1 MKTKLFLLLTV
12 CFCSFS
18 VSVKATGQAG
28 ELIIIGRDTL
38 QMLSSPLERDS
49 ILARKV
55 QERRTNKGFSTG
67 LWRGYIGLWRLE
79 EGKLYLE
86 KLLEADWEKRQS
98 SWQTINTDGI
108 FDAYQE
114 NGRTLAGW
122 YSGDIRVVKGEQVS
136 YQHIGFAR
144 HYEYETIYTLHQGV
158 VTSQK
163 EIRNSLRKSVN
174 NEYYYTMNMLFNG
187 KGMKWKD
194 DSLLG
199 IEILPHPDGT
209 VDRVK
214 VFRSIRSK
222 RIVSDQRIAK
232 SLSRLER
239 SKQKYKKLSQSK
251 LERLKAKNSS
261 KKTLDRYRA
270 NKTIKCGPRHPFT
283 REAKACADVMGEWE
297 VLTLDGKIQP
307 KNIIMRWGKDHSVL
321 KYQEILRLRE
331 YPDMLEIDGIS
342 YRMYALPLQQD
353 TEVLARL
360 RTHLKGAFTTKNPRG
375 YIARW
380 KIDGDRLLLTEIRNS
395 RTNEEIALSV
405 LAPGNRNSPIEAS
418 WYTGHLKIA
427 TGGTISDWN
436 TAERHEIACD
446 IEKGRIVRR
455 TSYDNYI
462 TSGDEQA
469 YKRFVHELRS
479 HDWKSYPELND
490 CSLHGKF
497 IVYPHIDGHA
507 DSIVDIRLYVNGEK
521 DGERYHREVADSA
534 DPWIVFVRRAAEAV
548 ERWEVRFIKGKVE
561 PVTIYFDI
569 KEREEE
575 QKKKTE
581 TDIKYIDIDLRE
593 IGGGKVLK
601 E

>member
-1 MKTKLFLLLTV
+1 MKTKLFFLLAV

-239 SKQKYKKLSQSK
+239 SKQKYKKLSQPK

-261 KKTLDRYRA
+261 KKTLDRYWA

-307 KNIIMRWGKDHSVL
+307 KTIIIRWGKDHSVL
-321 KYQEILRLRE
+321 KYQEILRLQE
-331 YPDMLEIDGIS
+331 YPDMLEMDGIS

-405 LAPGNRNSPIEAS
+405 LAPGNGNSPIEAT

-427 TGGTISDWN
+427 TGGTICDWN

-455 TSYDNYI
+455 TGYDNYI
-462 TSGDEQA
+462 TPGDEQA

-479 HDWKSYPELND
+479 HDWKSYPELNG
-490 CSLHGKF
+490 CSLHGNF

-507 DSIVDIRLYVNGEK
+507 DSIVNIRLFVNGEK
-521 DGERYHREVADSA
+521 DGERYHREVADPA
-534 DPWIVFVRRAAEAV
+534 DPWIVLVSRAAEAV

-561 PVTIYFDI
+561 PVTIHFDI

-581 TDIKYIDIDLRE
+581 TDNEYIDIDLRE
-593 IGGGKVLK
+593 IGGGKVL
-601 E
+601 EE

>member
-1 MKTKLFLLLTV
+1 MKTKLFFLLAV

-239 SKQKYKKLSQSK
+239 SKQKYKKLSQPK

-405 LAPGNRNSPIEAS
+405 LAPGNGNSPIEAS

-427 TGGTISDWN
+427 TGGAICDWN

-455 TSYDNYI
+455 TKYDNYI
-462 TSGDEQA
+462 TPGDEQA

-479 HDWKSYPELND
+479 HDWKSYPELNG
-490 CSLHGKF
+490 CSLHGNF

-507 DSIVDIRLYVNGEK
+507 DSIVDIRLFVNGEK
-521 DGERYHREVADSA
+521 DGQRYHREVADPT

-575 QKKKTE
+575 QKKKKE
-581 TDIKYIDIDLRE
+581 TDNNYIDIDLRE
-593 IGGGKVLK
+593 IGGGKVL
-601 E
+601 EE

>member
-1 MKTKLFLLLTV
+1 MKTKLFLLLAV

-38 QMLSSPLERDS
+38 QMLTSPLERDS
-49 ILARKV
+49 VLARKV

-86 KLLEADWEKRQS
+86 KLLEADWEKKQS

-108 FDAYQE
+108 FDAYRE
-114 NGRTLAGW
+114 NGRILAGW
-122 YSGDIRVVKGEQVS
+122 FSGDIRVVKGKQVS

-174 NEYYYTMNMLFNG
+174 KEYSYTMNMLFNG
-187 KGMKWKD
+187 KGLKWKD
-194 DSLLG
+194 DSLLT

-209 VDRVK
+209 VDQVK
-214 VFRSIRSK
+214 VFRLIRSK
-222 RIVSDQRIAK
+222 RIVSEQSLAK
-232 SLSRLER
+232 SISRLER
-239 SKQKYKKLSQSK
+239 SKQKYKKLSQPK

-261 KKTLDRYRA
+261 KKTLDRYWA
-270 NKTIKCGPRHPFT
+270 KKTIKYGPHHPYT
-283 REAKACADVMGEWE
+283 REAKACADIMCEWE
-297 VLTLDGKIQP
+297 VLTLDNKIQP
-307 KNIIMRWGKDHSVL
+307 KKIWVHWGKDHSVL
-321 KYQEILRLRE
+321 GLDEIHRLRE
-331 YPDMLEIDGIS
+331 YPDMLEMDGIS
-342 YRMYALPLQQD
+342 YRMYAFPLQQD
-353 TEVLARL
+353 AEVMARL

-375 YIARW
+375 YLARW
-380 KIDGDRLLLTEIRNS
+380 KIDGDRLLLSEICNS

-405 LAPGNRNSPIEAS
+405 LAPGNGNSPIEAS
-418 WYTGHLKIA
+418 WYTGQLKIA
-427 TGGTISDWN
+427 TGGAICNWN
-436 TAERHEIACD
+436 TSERHEIACD
-446 IEKGRIVRR
+446 VEKGHIVRR
-455 TSYDNYI
+455 TKYDNYI
-462 TSGDEQA
+462 TPGDEHA

-479 HDWKSYPELND
+479 HDWKSYPELNG
-490 CSLHGKF
+490 CSLHGNF
-497 IVYPHIDGHA
+497 IVYPCTDGNV
-507 DSIVDIRLYVNGEK
+507 DSIVDIRLFVNGEK
-521 DGERYHREVADSA
+521 DGQRYHREVADPT

-581 TDIKYIDIDLRE
+581 TDNKYIDIDLRE
-593 IGGGKVLK
+593 IGGGKVL
-601 E
+601 EE

>member
-1 MKTKLFLLLTV
+1 MKTKLFLLLAV

-86 KLLEADWEKRQS
+86 KLLEADWEKRPS

-108 FDAYQE
+108 FNAYQE

-187 KGMKWKD
+187 KGLKWKD
-194 DSLLG
+194 DSLLT

-209 VDRVK
+209 VDQVK
-214 VFRSIRSK
+214 VFRLIRSK
-222 RIVSDQRIAK
+222 RIVSEQSLAK
-232 SLSRLER
+232 SISRLER
-239 SKQKYKKLSQSK
+239 SKQKYKKLSQPK

-261 KKTLDRYRA
+261 KKTLDRYWA
-270 NKTIKCGPRHPFT
+270 KKTIKYGPHHPYT
-283 REAKACADVMGEWE
+283 REAKACADIMGEWE
-297 VLTLDGKIQP
+297 VLTLDNKIQP
-307 KNIIMRWGKDHSVL
+307 KKIWVHWGKDHSVL
-321 KYQEILRLRE
+321 GLDEIHRLRE
-331 YPDMLEIDGIS
+331 YPDMLEMDGIS

-353 TEVLARL
+353 AEVMARL

-375 YIARW
+375 YLARW
-380 KIDGDRLLLTEIRNS
+380 KIDGDRLLLSEIRNS

-405 LAPGNRNSPIEAS
+405 LAPGNGNSPIEAS
-418 WYTGHLKIA
+418 WYTGQLKIA
-427 TGGTISDWN
+427 TGGAICNWN
-436 TAERHEIACD
+436 TSERHEIACD
-446 IEKGRIVRR
+446 VEKGHIVRR
-455 TSYDNYI
+455 TKYDNYI
-462 TSGDEQA
+462 TPGDEQA
-469 YKRFVHELRS
+469 YKHFVHELRS
-479 HDWKSYPELND
+479 HDWKSYPELNG
-490 CSLHGKF
+490 CSLHGNF
-497 IVYPHIDGHA
+497 IVYPCTDSHA
-507 DSIVDIRLYVNGEK
+507 DSIVDIRLFVNGEK
-521 DGERYHREVADSA
+521 DGERYHREVADPT

-575 QKKKTE
+575 QKKKKE
-581 TDIKYIDIDLRE
+581 TDNKYIDIDLRE
-593 IGGGKVLK
+593 IGGGKVL
-601 E
+601 EE

>member
-1 MKTKLFLLLTV
+1 MKTKLFLLLAV

-38 QMLSSPLERDS
+38 QMLTTPLERDS
-49 ILARKV
+49 VLARKV
-55 QERRTNKGFSTG
+55 EERRTNKGFSTG

-86 KLLEADWEKRQS
+86 KLQEADWEKKQS
-98 SWQTINTDGI
+98 SWQTINTDSI
-108 FDAYQE
+108 FDAYRE
-114 NGRTLAGW
+114 NGRILAGW
-122 YSGDIRVVKGEQVS
+122 FSGDIRVVKGEQVS

-144 HYEYETIYTLHQGV
+144 RYEYETIYTLHQGI

-174 NEYYYTMNMLFNG
+174 NNYSYTMNMLFNG
-187 KGMKWKD
+187 KGLKWKD
-194 DSLLG
+194 DSVLI
-199 IEILPHPDGT
+199 IEIMPRPDGT
-209 VDRVK
+209 VNRLK
-214 VFRSIRSK
+214 VFRLIRSK

-239 SKQKYKKLSQSK
+239 SKQKYKKLSQPK

-261 KKTLDRYRA
+261 KKKLDRYWA
-270 NKTIKCGPRHPFT
+270 KKTIKYGPHHPYT
-283 REAKACADVMGEWE
+283 REAKACADIMGEWE
-297 VLTLDGKIQP
+297 VLTLDDKIQP
-307 KNIIMRWGKDHSVL
+307 KKIWVHWGKDHSVL
-321 KYQEILRLRE
+321 GLDEIHRLRE
-331 YPDMLEIDGIS
+331 YPDMLEMDGIS

-353 TEVLARL
+353 AEVMARL
-360 RTHLKGAFTTKNPRG
+360 RPHLKGAFTTKNPRG

-380 KIDGDRLLLTEIRNS
+380 KIDGDRLLLTGIRNS

-405 LAPGNRNSPIEAS
+405 LAPGNGNSPIEAS

-446 IEKGRIVRR
+446 IEKGRIVRL

-462 TSGDEQA
+462 TPGDEQA

-479 HDWKSYPELND
+479 HDWKSYPELNG
-490 CSLHGKF
+490 CSLHGNF

-507 DSIVDIRLYVNGEK
+507 DSIVDIRLFVNGEK

-561 PVTIYFDI
+561 PVTIHFDI

>member
-1 MKTKLFLLLTV
+1 MKTKLFFLLAV

-144 HYEYETIYTLHQGV
+144 HYEYETIYTLRQGI

-187 KGMKWKD
+187 KGLKWKD

-199 IEILPHPDGT
+199 IEILPHSDGT

-239 SKQKYKKLSQSK
+239 SKQKYKKLSQPK

-321 KYQEILRLRE
+321 KYQEILRLQE
-331 YPDMLEIDGIS
+331 YPDMLEMDGIS

-405 LAPGNRNSPIEAS
+405 LAPGNGNSPIEAS

-427 TGGTISDWN
+427 TGGAICDWN

-455 TSYDNYI
+455 TEYNNYI
-462 TSGDEQA
+462 TPGDEQA

-479 HDWKSYPELND
+479 HDWKSYPELNG
-490 CSLHGKF
+490 CSLHGNF

-507 DSIVDIRLYVNGEK
+507 DSIVNIRLFVNGEK
-521 DGERYHREVADSA
+521 DGERYHREVADPA
-534 DPWIVFVRRAAEAV
+534 DPWIVLVSRAAEAV

-561 PVTIYFDI
+561 PVTIHFDI

-581 TDIKYIDIDLRE
+581 TDNKYIDIDLRE
-593 IGGGKVLK
+593 IGGGKVL
-601 E
+601 EE

>member
-1 MKTKLFLLLTV
+1 MIWNSRKSKNTPNILTMKTKLFLLLTV

-214 VFRSIRSK
+214 VKRYLRSG
-222 RIVSDQRIAK
+222 
-232 SLSRLER
+232 
-239 SKQKYKKLSQSK
+239 QKYQAQRQAKWKHLQETKHSEK
-251 LERLKAKNSS
+251 ALNRYWERTRTKEK
-261 KKTLDRYRA
+261 
-270 NKTIKCGPRHPFT
+270 KCGPHHPFT

-307 KNIIMRWGKDHSVL
+307 KNLMIKWGKDHSVL
-321 KYQEILRLRE
+321 KHQEILRLQE
-331 YPDMLEIDGIS
+331 YPDMLEMDGIS

-380 KIDGDRLLLTEIRNS
+380 KIDGDRLLLTGIRNS

-405 LAPGNRNSPIEAS
+405 LAPGNGNSPIEAS

-427 TGGTISDWN
+427 TGGAICGWN

-455 TSYDNYI
+455 TKYDNYI
-462 TSGDEQA
+462 TPGDEQA

-479 HDWKSYPELND
+479 HDWKSYPELNG
-490 CSLHGKF
+490 CSLHGNF

-507 DSIVDIRLYVNGEK
+507 DSIVNIRLFVNGEK
-521 DGERYHREVADSA
+521 DGERYHREVADPA
-534 DPWIVFVRRAAEAV
+534 DPWIVLVSRAAEAV

-561 PVTIYFDI
+561 PVTIHFDI

-581 TDIKYIDIDLRE
+581 TDNKYIDIDLRE
-593 IGGGKVLK
+593 IGGGKVL
-601 E
+601 EE